1 MDINGLPVIEP
12 AVIEPPVSEP
22 AVSEPTIHQLKGKR
36 CPWITLLG
44 VDGSGKSS
52 VLAELEQTLRGTA
65 YRGLFVLHRRP
76 QLVYRTAVASR
87 EGSIE
92 HYGKAPHGRFRS
104 AVKLAAMWLDWLAG
118 YFVLVRRRQAQG
130 ILVVADRHSL
140 LDMLVDPLRYRYGGS
155 PRWVERAMRLLP
167 MPDAVVL
174 LDAPTAVLQSRK
186 QELSATQ
193 TAQLRENYLKLVQ
206 AHPSGYV
213 VDASQPIEQVVADVQ
228 GIARQLW
235 V

>member
-1 MDINGLPVIEP
+1 MDINGSSVFEAPVQTP
-12 AVIEPPVSEP
+12 AM
-22 AVSEPTIHQLKGKR
+22 HRLKGKR

-52 VLAELEQTLRGTA
+52 VLAELEQTLATTA
-65 YRGLFVLHRRP
+65 YTGLFVLHRRP

-104 AVKLAAMWLDWLAG
+104 AVKLAAMWLDWLLG
-118 YFVLVRRRQAQG
+118 YFVLIRGRRAQG

-140 LDMLVDPLRYRYGGS
+140 LDMQVDPLRYRYGGS
-155 PRWVERAMRLLP
+155 PRWVETAVRFLP

-186 QELSATQ
+186 QELSAVQ
-193 TAQLRENYLKLVQ
+193 AAQLRHNYLQLVQ
-206 AHPSGYV
+206 AYPVGYI
-213 VDASQPIEQVVADVQ
+213 VDASQPLDRVVADVQ
-228 GIARQLW
+228 ELLAKMGKCNLVRDARA
-235 V
+235 

>member
-1 MDINGLPVIEP
+1 M
-12 AVIEPPVSEP
+12 
-22 AVSEPTIHQLKGKR
+22 HRLKGKH

-44 VDGSGKSS
+44 VDGSGKST
-52 VLAELEQTLRGTA
+52 VLAELEQALAGTA
-65 YRGLFVLHRRP
+65 YSGLFVLHRRP

-118 YFVLVRRRQAQG
+118 YFVLIRGRRTQG

-140 LDMLVDPLRYRYGGS
+140 LDILVDPRRYRYGGS
-155 PRWVERAMRLLP
+155 PRWVETAVRFLP
-167 MPDAVVL
+167 MPDVIVL

-186 QELSATQ
+186 QELSAIQ
-193 TAQLRENYLKLVQ
+193 TTQLRHNYLELVQ
-206 AHPSGYV
+206 AYPPGTV
-213 VDASQPIEQVVADVQ
+213 IDASQPLDRVVADMRELLVKMEQ
-228 GIARQLW
+228 M
-235 V
+235 